1 MGILDAIVVDEQY
14 REQVLTPVKGC
25 EDHYLFAGKTQ
36 AEKSLLDVLELNEEV
51 NDIFSNQRLTKILS
65 SIAYG
70 GENDVS
76 VSEDGSY
83 HMGVLAGTVTGEY
96 EAGYLGSKARER
108 HRLAKIEECKN
119 LYWC

>member
-1 MGILDAIVVDEQY
+1 M
-14 REQVLTPVKGC
+14 
-25 EDHYLFAGKTQ
+25 
-36 AEKSLLDVLELNEEV
+36 DVLELNEEV

-70 GENDVS
+70 GENEVS

-119 LYWC
+119 LILVLEEKILEWFLRGM